1 MTSISVYGYEPDMLA
16 AVNALRIEEESPKQ
30 IAKPPGDL
38 VRSSAKE
45 DQTTCHLLSLPYEL
59 RCQIYRCIMP
69 TTILVPT
76 GVVWFRA
83 TAPIWVTCR
92 MIYRE
97 CIGML
102 YSDCTFDVNVTY
114 EDPTFRHK
122 WFNTKSKYPKM
133 VLNRNL
139 QFPQIIPSRY
149 RNLIRRIRV
158 VVNQVGSYEGM
169 IKFNYS
175 NPESLALGVK
185 AQVQKLCDVLKDVP
199 EIRDLVI
206 VYNGHWNEDPEMMRL
221 VLGPFRMLRN
231 TRNVAL
237 LQCESIDPTFAPQ
250 LEKKLTDAYTRNSIL
265 SLPTQVRAEIYRQ
278 LLPYSPSSGA
288 SGVKAAACRSG
299 DLSIMRTCKLIYAET
314 SQMLYQPQLS

>member
-16 AVNALRIEEESPKQ
+16 TVNALSIEETTPKQ
-30 IAKPPGDL
+30 ILEPLDTL
-38 VRSSAKE
+38 VGYSTKE
-45 DQTTCHLLSLPYEL
+45 DRTKCHLLGLPYEL

-83 TAPIWVTCR
+83 TAPIWATCR
-92 MIYRE
+92 KIYRE

-133 VLNRNL
+133 VLNRTL
-139 QFPQIIPSRY
+139 QFPQIIPSKY
-149 RNLIRRIRV
+149 RDLMRRIRV

-221 VLGPFRMLRN
+221 VLGPFQMLRN

-237 LQCESIDPTFAPQ
+237 LQCESIDPTFACQ
-250 LEKKLTDAYTRNSIL
+250 LEKKLTDSYTRNSIL
-265 SLPTQVRAEIYRQ
+265 RLPTRVRAEIYRH
-278 LLPYSPSSGA
+278 LLPYSPSSTA
-288 SGVKAAACRSG
+288 NGVKATACHSG
-299 DLSIMRTCKLIYAET
+299 DTSIMRTCKLIYAET
-314 SQMLYQPQLS
+314 SQKLYQLK